1 VPTLFLGGDLMTGRG
16 VDQILAHPGDARLW
30 EGVVRDARTYVR
42 LAEMASGAIPV
53 PAADDW
59 PWGDALDLLDRYGA
73 QVRIANLETSI
84 TTHDEPMPGKAV
96 HYRMA
101 PGNVGCLTAARLD
114 AVALANNHVLDFGVA
129 GLDETRQTLQRAGI
143 ATAGAGRT
151 AEEARQP
158 AIVSPEPGVRVVL
171 FSLASSS
178 SGVPPL
184 WNATADGP
192 GVWLFD
198 ETSPEGVAPVLDR
211 VNAVRRPGDIVVV
224 SVHWGSNWGYDVP
237 AHRVEIAHRL
247 IDGGV
252 DVVHG
257 HSSHH
262 PRPVEVYHGRLILY
276 GVGDLIDDYEGIGG
290 YEQYRPEL
298 RMLPLATVEA
308 ESGRLVRLRLVPV
321 RIRRMRLR
329 HAERDDAN
337 ALCGTLNAI
346 SPTVSF
352 TLSDDGL
359 IEFADGQLI
368 EGQLADGS

>member
-16 VDQILAHPGDARLW
+16 VDQILAHPGEPRLW
-30 EGVVRDARTYVR
+30 EGATGDARTYVR
-42 LAEMASGAIPV
+42 MAEMANGAIPA
-53 PAADDW
+53 PAADGW
-59 PWGDALDLLDRYGA
+59 PWGEALDLLDRYGA

-84 TTHDEPMPGKAV
+84 TTHDEPEPGKAV

-101 PGNVGCLTAARLD
+101 PDNVGCLTAARLD
-114 AVALANNHVLDFGVA
+114 AVALANNHVLDFGPA
-129 GLDETRQTLQRAGI
+129 GLVETRQTLQRVGI

-171 FSLASSS
+171 FSLASRS
-178 SGVPPL
+178 SGVPPQ
-184 WNATADGP
+184 WTATPDGP

-198 ETSPEGVAPVLDR
+198 ETSPEGVAPILDR
-211 VNAVRRPGDIVVV
+211 VEAVRRPGDIVVV

-237 AHRVEIAHRL
+237 AQHVAIAHRL

-262 PRPVEVYHGRLILY
+262 PRPVEVYRGKLILY

-290 YEQYRPEL
+290 YERYRPEL
-298 RMLPLATVEA
+298 RVLPLATVEPG
-308 ESGRLVRLRLVPV
+308 SGRLARLRLLPV

-329 HAERDDAN
+329 HAERDEAN
-337 ALCGTLNAI
+337 SLGDTLNAI

-352 TLSDDGL
+352 ELTGDGL
-359 IEFADGQLI
+359 LELTNGQLT
-368 EGQLADGS
+368 E